1 MTRIGVAFL
10 LGTLIACGTRPARE
24 ADAPRRA
31 AASKGAAPG
40 PADGHGDSD
49 TIVRIADDMLR
60 DLRLTTA
67 VVEARTGGEGAPVL
81 GELHVDEEHYAEVS
95 SALPAKAVR
104 LRATPGDRVAV
115 GTPLVEL
122 ASIELGKA
130 RGALREAEAR
140 RALAVQAL
148 ARKRGL
154 AEERIVPQRE
164 VQEADA
170 EAQAAEA
177 ALAAAR
183 ATLES
188 LGIGVEGGDGGR
200 FFLKAP
206 VNGTVLDRQVV
217 QGQVVEPG
225 RVLFKIGDLAR
236 LWLVAHASE
245 RDALQVRVGSAA
257 RVAYP
262 ALPGQPFEAR
272 VSLVGRI
279 VDAGSRTIPVRLLV
293 ANTDDRLRPGMSA
306 TVWLPVGDEGRHL
319 TVPAASLQ
327 RLHDSWC
334 VFVPRGEGRFDA
346 RRVGRGRDL
355 GGEVEI
361 LSGLAAG
368 ETVVVEG
375 AFLLKAEGEK
385 AESEGGHHDH

>member
-1 MTRIGVAFL
+1 MTRLVVAAV
-10 LGTLIACGTRPARE
+10 LGAVIACGPRPPREGGSPKGADTRPEAARPAE
-24 ADAPRRA
+24 
-31 AASKGAAPG
+31 G
-40 PADGHGDSD
+40 PEDSD
-49 TIVRIADDMLR
+49 RIVRIADDMLR

-67 VVEARTGGEGAPVL
+67 VVEARSGGEGVPVL
-81 GELHVDEEHYAEVS
+81 GELHVDEERYAEVS
-95 SALPAKAVR
+95 SAVPAQAVR
-104 LRATPGDRVAV
+104 LRAAPGDRVAA
-115 GTPLVEL
+115 GAPLVEL
-122 ASIELGKA
+122 VSIDLGKA
-130 RGALREAEAR
+130 RGTLREAEAR

-164 VQEADA
+164 VQEAEA
-170 EAQAAEA
+170 EARTAEA

-188 LGIGVEGGDGGR
+188 LGIAGEGGDGGG
-200 FFLKAP
+200 FLLKAP
-206 VNGTVLDRQVV
+206 LAGIVLDRQVV
-217 QGQVVEPG
+217 QGQVVEPS
-225 RVLFKIGDLAR
+225 RVLFKVGDIAR

-245 RDALQVRVGSAA
+245 RDALQVRVGAAA

-262 ALPGQPFEAR
+262 ALPGEPFEAR

-293 ANTDDRLRPGMSA
+293 ANPDGRLRPGMSA
-306 TVWLPVGDEGRHL
+306 TVWLPVGDEGRLL

-334 VFVPRGEGRFDA
+334 VFVPRGEGRFEA
-346 RRVGRGRDL
+346 RSVGRGRDL

-368 ETVVVEG
+368 ETVVVDG

>member
-1 MTRIGVAFL
+1 M
-10 LGTLIACGTRPARE
+10 
-24 ADAPRRA
+24 
-31 AASKGAAPG
+31 
-40 PADGHGDSD
+40 
-49 TIVRIADDMLR
+49 
-60 DLRLTTA
+60 
-67 VVEARTGGEGAPVL
+67 
-81 GELHVDEEHYAEVS
+81 
-95 SALPAKAVR
+95 
-104 LRATPGDRVAV
+104 
-115 GTPLVEL
+115 
-122 ASIELGKA
+122 
-130 RGALREAEAR
+130 
-140 RALAVQAL
+140 QAL

-188 LGIGVEGGDGGR
+188 LGIGADGGDGGR

-225 RVLFKIGDLAR
+225 RVLFKVGDLAR

-262 ALPGQPFEAR
+262 ALPGEPFEAR
-272 VSLVGRI
+272 VSLVGRM

-306 TVWLPVGDEGRHL
+306 TVWLPVGDEGRLL
-319 TVPAASLQ
+319 TVPAAALQ

-334 VFVPRGEGRFDA
+334 VFVPRAEGALRGPAAWGGAATWGARSRSSPGLARRRDRRRGGRVPAQGRRGEGRE
-346 RRVGRGRDL
+346 RRRPPRP
-355 GGEVEI
+355 
-361 LSGLAAG
+361 LS
-368 ETVVVEG
+368 
-375 AFLLKAEGEK
+375 
-385 AESEGGHHDH
+385 H